1 MKSIVGPGSVDGG
14 GGFSHNLWLPRL
26 VPLGAWRPL
35 LNSTCLL
42 SDRERYRV
50 RCMFYLYHDHSFQD
64 DSHKDQNDI
73 PYFINLEVLL

>member
-1 MKSIVGPGSVDGG
+1 MKSIVGLGSIDGEVG
-14 GGFSHNLWLPRL
+14 LTIIPELPRL
-26 VPLGAWRPL
+26 VPLGAWGPL

-50 RCMFYLYHDHSFQD
+50 RYMFYLCHDHSFQD
-64 DSHKDQNDI
+64 DSHKNQNDI